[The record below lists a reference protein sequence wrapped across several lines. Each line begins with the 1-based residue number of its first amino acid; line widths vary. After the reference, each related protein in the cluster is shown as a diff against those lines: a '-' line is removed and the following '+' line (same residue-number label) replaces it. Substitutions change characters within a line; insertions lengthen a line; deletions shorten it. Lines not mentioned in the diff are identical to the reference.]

1 MLEFN
6 RQILIRVGALLVRQH
21 NIQPHR
27 RAGAGKCA
35 FIGRLHNAGAAAG
48 NHRKAR
54 VRQFARKPLGKK
66 IIGMIHR
73 RAGAAVNAH
82 RRLDGAQLFA
92 RFHKFGN
99 DFQHMIRLARVHFAA
114 HIFRQARVG
123 QLFAQ
128 AHGRAF
134 CWIGSAFIL

>member
-1 MLEFN
+1 MIRCLLILQSILMKLTEKHGELSDLE
-6 RQILIRVGALLVRQH
+6 QSEDELLILQKRLLGE
-21 NIQPHR
+21 N
-27 RAGAGKCA
+27 
-35 FIGRLHNAGAAAG
+35 
-48 NHRKAR
+48 
-54 VRQFARKPLGKK
+54 
-66 IIGMIHR
+66 
-73 RAGAAVNAH
+73 
-82 RRLDGAQLFA
+82 AQLFA